1 MNAVLCCSTVH
12 LSIFLKLKKMTLP
25 PREMGTSVD
34 SLSSVLRQHKQ
45 TQYFDQKDD
54 GKTCA
59 RLQQNATNKGNKKI
73 LKFNKH

>member
-1 MNAVLCCSTVH
+1 
-12 LSIFLKLKKMTLP
+12 
-25 PREMGTSVD
+25 MGTSVD
-34 SLSSVLRQHKQ
+34 SLSSALRQHKQ

-73 LKFNKH
+73 LKFNKR